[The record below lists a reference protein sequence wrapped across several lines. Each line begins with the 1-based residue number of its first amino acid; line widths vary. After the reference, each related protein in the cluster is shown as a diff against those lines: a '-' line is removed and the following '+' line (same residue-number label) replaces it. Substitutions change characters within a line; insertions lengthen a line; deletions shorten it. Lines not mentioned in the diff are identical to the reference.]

1 MNFLEKLEN
10 NNIRS
15 DDLYSGEQIQRYLG
29 GDLSNKTC
37 YSNLMNRRKEL
48 SSIIKGID
56 KLLNILTYCPK
67 QVNNE

>member
-1 MNFLEKLEN
+1 MNILEKLEN

-29 GDLSNKTC
+29 GDLSNRTC
-37 YSNLMNRRKEL
+37 SSNLRNRRKEL
-48 SSIIKGID
+48 KSIIKGID
-56 KLLNILTYCPK
+56 KLLNILSYCPK